1 MLPTWAAADAPA
13 LCGQVGAD
21 GEYVLLD
28 SGPLPEAVA
37 ASAAIPFVFENVAV
51 PGRYLGYHVH
61 AGDPRVR

>member
-1 MLPTWAAADAPA
+1 MLEKSEWSV
-13 LCGQVGAD
+13 LQVGLD

-51 PGRYLGYHVH
+51 PGGCMKGMRAELRFH
-61 AGDPRVR
+61 A